1 MESPLRRVANPLSLW
16 SLRNRLVVGVVV
28 LSALGFIASDVAARS
43 SLRSFLINQVD
54 TQLTSVAGGSV
65 LRLDRAGIAPDDNS
79 VPPASTSDNNDGKT
93 AVSPVPVRNQNAL
106 RPLRSVPTSMSVTLL
121 DPRGNILGVIGGD
134 LNTQEIGKYVKGLTP
149 KMVLSHKNLPFTLD
163 APGADFRVLARVLP
177 SALGSVI
184 VAQSLDNVD
193 QTVHRL
199 LFLFIFI
206 GLIALLLIALAS
218 LKVVNIGLKPL
229 EAVELTAESI
239 AAGNL
244 SARLPHAKP
253 DTEVGRLV
261 GSLNQ
266 MLARIEESFAARTA
280 SENRLRR
287 FVADASHELRT
298 PLTAIRGF
306 AELHRQGAV
315 KGEKDTKAL
324 IQRIEKESIRMGS
337 LVEDLL
343 LLARLDQS
351 REMARV
357 PVNLKTTV
365 TDAVESA
372 RAAGPTH
379 PITVALP
386 EDDLYVLGDSNRIHQ
401 VVANLLANARTHTP
415 AGTPISVT
423 VAQSDD
429 GTTVE
434 VADKG
439 PGLSEANQER
449 IFERF
454 FRADPSRARMSDE
467 GSGLGLSIVDAVMRA
482 HGGRVSVSSKLGEG
496 ATFTLFFPINA

>member
-1 MESPLRRVANPLSLW
+1 MESPLRRVSNPFSLW
-16 SLRNRLVVGVVV
+16 SLRSRLVVGVVV
-28 LSALGFIASDVAARS
+28 LSALGFGASDVAARN
-43 SLRSFLINQVD
+43 SLRSFLVNQVD

-79 VPPASTSDNNDGKT
+79 LPPTSTSESNDGKT
-93 AVSPVPVRNQNAL
+93 SPTTRSQTTTL

-121 DPRGNILGVIGGD
+121 DPHGNILGVIGGD
-134 LNTQEIGKYVKGLTP
+134 LNTQEIGKYVRGLTP
-149 KMVLSHKNLPFTLD
+149 KAVLSHKNLPYTLE
-163 APGADFRVLARVLP
+163 ASGAEFRVLARVLP
-177 SALGSVI
+177 SALGSVV

-193 QTVHRL
+193 QTVHQL
-199 LFLFIFI
+199 QVLFIFI

-218 LKVVNIGLKPL
+218 IKVVNIGLKPL
-229 EAVELTAESI
+229 EAVEITAESI

-244 SARLPHAKP
+244 SARLPEAKP
-253 DTEVGRLV
+253 GTEVGRLV

-315 KGEKDTKAL
+315 KGEKDTNVL

-343 LLARLDQS
+343 LLARLDQA
-351 REMARV
+351 REMGRV
-357 PVNLKTTV
+357 PVNLNATV
-365 TDAVESA
+365 TDAVDSA
-372 RAAGPTH
+372 RAAGPEH
-379 PITVALP
+379 PITVSLP
-386 EDDLYVLGDSNRIHQ
+386 EDALYVLGDSNRIHQ

-415 AGTPISVT
+415 VGTPIAVT

-439 PGLSEANQER
+439 PGLSEADQER

-482 HGGRVSVSSKLGEG
+482 HGGRVSVASKLGEG